1 MYCIG
6 IAGGTASGKTTFV
19 KLLKQ
24 SLAGK
29 NVNFITIDDYY
40 KSLNHLSI
48 EERNEVN
55 FDHPN
60 AIDFDLLEEHIKQL
74 LNGEAFEKPEYC
86 FKTHDR
92 LTSSSTVNPT
102 KVTIIEGIL
111 GLSVPEIRNLCDY
124 KIFIDTPEEIRL
136 ERRLI
141 RDINERGRTKENVI
155 SQLNKTT
162 IPMHKQFVEPSKQYA
177 DFIVD
182 GTKNLTEAVQ
192 KICDLI
198 NEQLY

>member
-86 FKTHDR
+86 FKTHNR
-92 LTSSSTVNPT
+92 LTSSNTVNPT